1 VRNVNNQGRFE
12 LVAERLQSNQIRRI
26 RIHGEQAFGNNQ
38 NAVLLI
44 LRPDLCQDVPAILVI
59 EMAEQMNVVSG
70 GVCTFL

>member
-1 VRNVNNQGRFE
+1 MGEATQIVRDVNDQGRFE
-12 LVAERLQSNQIRRI
+12 LVAERLQSSQIRRI

-59 EMAEQMNVVSG
+59 EVAE
-70 GVCTFL
+70 